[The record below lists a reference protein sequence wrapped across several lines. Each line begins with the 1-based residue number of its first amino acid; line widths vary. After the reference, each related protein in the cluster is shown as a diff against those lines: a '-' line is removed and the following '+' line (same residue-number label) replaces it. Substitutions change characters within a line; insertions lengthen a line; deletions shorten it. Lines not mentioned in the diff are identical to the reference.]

1 MYTDK
6 DHLLGHLLASALELM
21 IGEKA
26 LIAHSGGCPHG
37 FYADVYAPFAIGEG
51 YFAPLREHMERFI
64 EKKEVHQ
71 MVMQKQ
77 NAEAFLQSHQKK
89 RLVKAL
95 NAIEYQQVNLL
106 QVGQSFFLIENPFLE
121 IEKPGRFTLDQLVP
135 LERGGFRVLGHR
147 DQVLSKQNYHLE
159 HVAFFGRFYQ
169 NEFLWNANGCK
180 LKKTFIQSFL
190 HLMEQEGVALIDV
203 GQFSKDTFKK
213 VKELGFKFSTQIV
226 EFETSKQ
233 KEDPFFGLKGLS
245 HQTADRFFYLIES
258 ENVRE
263 ATSSCLR
270 LIEKWTKILGI
281 RGNFTES
288 DRGRISWMVQ
298 DPFGATFEG
307 PHIERHPSGCL
318 TGSLMGPLELLIAIH
333 AEEKFTWN
341 LENQESMSKSAFH
354 KSV

>member
-1 MYTDK
+1 
-6 DHLLGHLLASALELM
+6 
-21 IGEKA
+21 
-26 LIAHSGGCPHG
+26 
-37 FYADVYAPFAIGEG
+37 
-51 YFAPLREHMERFI
+51 ME
-64 EKKEVHQ
+64 
-71 MVMQKQ
+71 
-77 NAEAFLQSHQKK
+77 A
-89 RLVKAL
+89 
-95 NAIEYQQVNLL
+95 
-106 QVGQSFFLIENPFLE
+106 
-121 IEKPGRFTLDQLVP
+121 
-135 LERGGFRVLGHR
+135 
-147 DQVLSKQNYHLE
+147 
-159 HVAFFGRFYQ
+159 
-169 NEFLWNANGCK
+169 
-180 LKKTFIQSFL
+180 
-190 HLMEQEGVALIDV
+190 EGVAIIDV
-203 GQFSKDTFKK
+203 GQPSKDSFKK
-213 VKELGFKFSTQIV
+213 VKELGYKFSTQVV
-226 EFETSKQ
+226 EFGVFQQ

-307 PHIERHPSGCL
+307 PYIERHPSGCL

>member
-26 LIAHSGGCPHG
+26 LIAYSGGCPQG

-51 YFAPLREHMERFI
+51 YFTPLKEHMQRFL
-64 EKKEVHQ
+64 EKKEVRQ

-77 NAEAFLQSHQKK
+77 NAVAFLQSLQKK
-89 RLVKAL
+89 RLLKAL
-95 NAIEYQQVNLL
+95 DAVEYQQVNLL
-106 QVGQSFFLIENPFLE
+106 QVGQSFFLLETPFLE
-121 IEKPGRFTLDQLVP
+121 IEKLEDFTIDQLVP
-135 LERGGFRVLGHR
+135 LDKGGFRVLGHR
-147 DQVLSKQNYHLE
+147 SLVASKQNFHLK
-159 HVAFFGRFYQ
+159 HLGLFGRFYQ
-169 NEFLWNANGCK
+169 KEFLWNPKGCK
-180 LKKTFIQSFL
+180 LKKSYIDAFL
-190 HLMEQEGVALIDV
+190 QLMEEEGVAIIDV
-203 GQFSKDTFKK
+203 GQPSKDSFKK

-226 EFETSKQ
+226 EFGVSQQ
-233 KEDPFFGLKGLS
+233 KEDPFFGLKGLT
-245 HQTADRFFYLIES
+245 HQTADRFFYLIEN
-258 ENVRE
+258 EKVRE
-263 ATSSCLR
+263 ATTSCLR